1 LTLIKFIVVGIFAN
15 IVNFCF
21 YFLLF
26 NSGSTVNLSSIVG
39 YIAGLI
45 VSFYFSKTWVFLD
58 RRNSNLRTYGSFFLV
73 YAFGGAGMTFLID
86 YFSNHYFLDFKIS
99 WIIGALYAV
108 INNFFGLN
116 FIVFKKRE
124 FK

>member
-1 LTLIKFIVVGIFAN
+1 MTLIKFIVVGIFAN

-26 NSGSTVNLSSIVG
+26 NLSSAVHLSSIVG

-73 YAFGGAGMTFLID
+73 YAFGGLGMTFLID
-86 YFSNHYFLDFKIS
+86 YFSNHYLLDFKIS

-108 INNFFGLN
+108 INNFFGLK
-116 FIVFKKRE
+116 FMVFKKRN
-124 FK
+124 